1 MITLAYAETPAPVT
15 QSPSAPSYMNFV
27 PILGML
33 AIFYF
38 FMIRPQQKRSKEHK
52 KMLEA
57 IQKGDF
63 VITSGGIYGTVS
75 SVGEKTVD
83 LKVADNVKIKI
94 SKSSVSDKLNAQEP
108 SNGNSVVQLDVK

>member
-1 MITLAYAETPAPVT
+1 MTPAG
-15 QSPSAPSYMNFV
+15 PSYMNFV

-38 FMIRPQQKRSKEHK
+38 FMIRPQQKRAGQHK

-57 IQKGDF
+57 LQKGDL
-63 VITSGGIYGTVS
+63 VVTSGGIYGTIS
-75 SVGEKTVD
+75 SVGEKTVE
-83 LKVADNVKIKI
+83 LKVADNVRIKI

-108 SNGNSVVQLDVK
+108 ASIID